1 MTINFKVKLVKSAGS
16 PSFVTLAFL
25 NEVEYRNPDFKSF
38 IYDDLAKSYKHLVNF
53 GSITPEF
60 KKGKDVHPWSIS
72 SFATRRDC

>member
-1 MTINFKVKLVKSAGS
+1 MTINFKVKLVKSAES

-38 IYDDLAKSYKHLVNF
+38 IYIYFICDDLATSYKHLVNF

-60 KKGKDVHPWSIS
+60 KK
-72 SFATRRDC
+72 